1 LKAKVSKIKF
11 GDYAE
16 SNQIEI
22 KTLEDQFSSHFNPVY
37 EHTEYKDYFQLLW
50 EFITQLTYGKHC
62 FEDILAIFEQF
73 QELTDLKD
81 NKVKSFEN
89 PKLTEM
95 LKTYLR
101 MFSNFDAKVLTQSE
115 EMKTTFMR

>member
-1 LKAKVSKIKF
+1 LKSKVSKIKF

-22 KTLEDQFSSHFNPVY
+22 KSLESQFSSHFNQTY

-62 FEDILAIFEQF
+62 FEDILSIFDQF
-73 QELTDLKD
+73 QELTNLKD
-81 NKVKSFEN
+81 DKVKSFEN

-101 MFSNFDAKVLTQSE
+101 MFSNFDPKVLIQSE
-115 EMKTTFMR
+115 EMKKTLMR